1 MGTWLA
7 FTRDGVVPCGT
18 LHFKRL
24 DGRLSRDNLEIAAF
38 DLLSKHRA
46 FYDGAIVYRGRI
58 TDYDN
63 LGNTLFTI
71 EASNE

>member
-24 DGRLSRDNLEIAAF
+24 DGRLSRSNLEIVAK
-38 DLLSKHRA
+38 DLLAKHHT

-63 LGNTLFTI
+63 QPSTLFTI
-71 EASNE
+71 EG